1 MSSKPAS
8 SAKPL
13 PFLQISSR
21 SVPSPA
27 PSPVIPH
34 TPILSESP
42 ATTRPHN
49 PIILKPET
57 PRYILVPQ
65 FDRPLTQLSEP
76 HHGIKPKHHKL
87 IRHHKSHSRELLGDT
102 PLLQEPAHT
111 SIFSKFRVVQ
121 ETKRITGFQCHAVE
135 KWLVERDIA
144 THPLTTVTA
153 VTNDP
158 KDVVNAAILAPS
170 LSLSPAAAE
179 EELQNVIYQLKRT
192 GARPHE
198 TPYGVI
204 MITSFN
210 SFRGDLNLVLV
221 PDGDCDAHRCQLFAN
236 INLARMGCG
245 GRSAPTLDPA
255 HEATQNKFLAL
266 YAIPPNVPSLVGF
279 NNVVLEFVRLVQAA
293 LMIFGFFPTD
303 MDRDGLLCDLT
314 VKGMQRWVHAI
325 GEPYFRLEPM
335 EGVLEP
341 SAVVALL
348 SLVAV
353 FRWRM
358 YALGASSIPR
368 DPFYDP
374 EAALSALVTFQINQ
388 AMQPIPYLSFSLL
401 EQINAAHKALKNESK
416 VHKAMLHRPEDY
428 ESETMSI
435 DVFVRGI
442 VSAGK
447 DGPGSLSAGKDG
459 PGSLRFVWTGK
470 VRKERKKDRDEEK
483 DTEGEGEDVSEHI
496 GKMIRKQAGN
506 MHALA
511 SGVVDEVKD
520 GIKEL
525 SGLAKSRK
533 GTDTLPIFKIT
544 QSDPEPEDA
553 PRKMVALIYALIRSD
568 PEPEDAPRAIRSG
581 KSSLLALPSASNSVS
596 ELERSRLSMFSPA
609 KAGSINRLS
618 MFSPAKAGSIK
629 SFRTMIT
636 NSSAGARGMK
646 PVIKRTRTD
655 AREVFQERDEDEQG
669 PAICPRSPVEEVFAA
684 AAEARCIKRRSSMTD
699 IHTIQAEDI
708 DIRGRLERLRSS
720 MTDIHTIQAED
731 IDIRGRLERLEV
743 DVALCGQFLEL
754 RDKETKMRHAISI
767 AEVTLAAVQRTNMH
781 LDRELLA
788 HKQALATLVPK
799 VAELYNVAQAH
810 SAEAIELSKNSEMLE
825 YQLDRLEEGVKDM
838 SRSVA
843 GGRDRVRALRGAAR
857 RVGGVHGIEEDTEP
871 EDEDTVGMDENIG
884 SMLGIQ
890 GLSSIKDRLGSWLGT
905 TGSKG

>member
-65 FDRPLTQLSEP
+65 FDRPLAQLSEP
-76 HHGIKPKHHKL
+76 HHGTKPKHHKL
-87 IRHHKSHSRELLGDT
+87 IRHHKSQSRELLGDT

-158 KDVVNAAILAPS
+158 KDVVNAAILAPP

-447 DGPGSLSAGKDG
+447 DGPGSL
-459 PGSLRFVWTGK
+459 RFVWTGK

-553 PRKMVALIYALIRSD
+553 PR
-568 PEPEDAPRAIRSG
+568 AIRSG

-609 KAGSINRLS
+609 KAGSI
-618 MFSPAKAGSIK
+618 K

-636 NSSAGARGMK
+636 NSSAGARGMR

-669 PAICPRSPVEEVFAA
+669 PAVCPRSPVEEVFAA
-684 AAEARCIKRRSSMTD
+684 AAEARCIKR
-699 IHTIQAEDI
+699 
-708 DIRGRLERLRSS
+708 RSS

>member
-1 MSSKPAS
+1 MSSKQIS

-13 PFLQISSR
+13 PFLQIPSR
-21 SVPSPA
+21 NGPSPVPSPVA
-27 PSPVIPH
+27 AH
-34 TPILSESP
+34 TPILPESP
-42 ATTRPHN
+42 APTRLHN

-57 PRYILVPQ
+57 PRYILLPQ
-65 FDRPLTQLSEP
+65 FDRPLSQLNEP
-76 HHGIKPKHHKL
+76 HHGTKAKHHKL
-87 IRHHKSHSRELLGDT
+87 IRHRKSQSRELLADT
-102 PLLQEPAHT
+102 PFLQEPAQT

-121 ETKRITGFQCHAVE
+121 DTKRITGFQCHVVE
-135 KWLVERDIA
+135 KWLVERDVA
-144 THPLTTVTA
+144 AHPLTTVTA
-153 VTNDP
+153 LTGDP
-158 KDVVNAAILAPS
+158 KDIVNVTILAPP

-198 TPYGVI
+198 TPDGVI
-204 MITSFN
+204 MITSFS
-210 SFRGDLNLVLV
+210 SFRGDLNLVLI

-245 GRSAPTLDPA
+245 GRSAPTLDLA
-255 HEATQNKFLAL
+255 LEATQSKFLAL
-266 YAIPPNVPSLVGF
+266 YAIPSTVPLLVGF
-279 NNVVLEFVRLVQAA
+279 NNLVLEFVRLVQAA

-303 MDRDGLLCDLT
+303 PMDRDGLLCDLT
-314 VKGMQRWVHAI
+314 IKGMQKWVHTI

-358 YALGASSIPR
+358 YAMGASSIPR

-374 EAALSALVTFQINQ
+374 EAALSALVTFQKNQ
-388 AMQPIPYLSFSLL
+388 GMQPIPHLSFSLL
-401 EQINAAHKALKNESK
+401 EQINTAHKALKNESYK

-447 DGPGSLSAGKDG
+447 DGPD
-459 PGSLRFVWTGK
+459 SLRFVWTGK
-470 VRKERKKDRDEEK
+470 IRKERKKDRDEEK

-496 GKMIRKQAGN
+496 GKMLRKRAGN

-533 GTDTLPIFKIT
+533 GTDSLPTFKIT
-544 QSDPEPEDA
+544 HSDPEPED
-553 PRKMVALIYALIRSD
+553 V
-568 PEPEDAPRAIRSG
+568 PRATRSG
-581 KSSLLALPSASNSVS
+581 KSTLLALPSASNSVS
-596 ELERSRLSMFSPA
+596 ELERS
-609 KAGSINRLS
+609 KIS

-636 NSSAGARGMK
+636 NSSAGPRGMR
-646 PVIKRTRTD
+646 PTMKRTRTD

-669 PAICPRSPVEEVFAA
+669 LAICPRAPAEEAFAE
-684 AAEARCIKRRSSMTD
+684 AAEARCVKRRSSLSD
-699 IHTIQAEDI
+699 VHSIQVEDI
-708 DIRGRLERLRSS
+708 DVRERLERL
-720 MTDIHTIQAED
+720 D
-731 IDIRGRLERLEV
+731 V
-743 DVALCGQFLEL
+743 DVTLCGQFLEL
-754 RDKETKMRHAISI
+754 RDKEAKMRHAISI
-767 AEVTLAAVQRTNMH
+767 AEVTLAAIQRTNMH

-788 HKQALATLVPK
+788 HKQALATLVPN

-810 SAEAIELSKNSEMLE
+810 SAEASELSKNSEMLE

-838 SRSVA
+838 CRSVT

-871 EDEDTVGMDENIG
+871 EDEDTVGTEENMD
-884 SMLGIQ
+884 SMLGMKR
-890 GLSSIKDRLGSWLGT
+890 LSSIKNRLGSWLGT
-905 TGSKG
+905 TGSNG

>member
-1 MSSKPAS
+1 MSSKPPS
-8 SAKPL
+8 SAKSL

-34 TPILSESP
+34 TPILAESS
-42 ATTRPHN
+42 ATSRPHN

-57 PRYILVPQ
+57 PRHILVPQ
-65 FDRPLTQLSEP
+65 FDRPLAQLSEP
-76 HHGIKPKHHKL
+76 YHGIKPKHHKL
-87 IRHHKSHSRELLGDT
+87 IRHHKTQSRELLADT
-102 PLLQEPAHT
+102 PSLHEPTQT
-111 SIFSKFRVVQ
+111 SILSKFRVVQ
-121 ETKRITGFQCHAVE
+121 ETKRIVGFQCHAVE

-144 THPLTTVTA
+144 THPLMTVTA
-153 VTNDP
+153 LTNDP
-158 KDVVNAAILAPS
+158 KDVVNAAILAPP

-198 TPYGVI
+198 TPDGVI
-204 MITSFN
+204 MITSFS

-221 PDGDCDAHRCQLFAN
+221 PDGDCDTHRCQLFAN

-303 MDRDGLLCDLT
+303 TDRDGLLCDLT

-374 EAALSALVTFQINQ
+374 EAALAALITFQKNQ

-401 EQINAAHKALKNESK
+401 EQINAAHKTLKNESK

-442 VSAGK
+442 V
-447 DGPGSLSAGKDG
+447 SAGKDG

-533 GTDTLPIFKIT
+533 GTDLFPF
-544 QSDPEPEDA
+544 S
-553 PRKMVALIYALIRSD
+553 RSH
-568 PEPEDAPRAIRSG
+568 RAIRSG

-609 KAGSINRLS
+609 KAGSI
-618 MFSPAKAGSIK
+618 K

-636 NSSAGARGMK
+636 NSSTGARGMR

-669 PAICPRSPVEEVFAA
+669 PAACLRSPVEEVFAA
-684 AAEARCIKRRSSMTD
+684 AAEARCIKR
-699 IHTIQAEDI
+699 
-708 DIRGRLERLRSS
+708 RSS

-754 RDKETKMRHAISI
+754 RDKETKMRYAISI

-810 SAEAIELSKNSEMLE
+810 SAEASELSKNSEMLE

-843 GGRDRVRALRGAAR
+843 GGRDRVRALRAAAR
-857 RVGGVHGIEEDTEP
+857 RVGGVHGIEEDTES
-871 EDEDTVGMDENIG
+871 EDEDTVGIDENIG
-884 SMLGIQ
+884 SMLGLQ
-890 GLSSIKDRLGSWLGT
+890 GLSSIKDRLGSWLGA